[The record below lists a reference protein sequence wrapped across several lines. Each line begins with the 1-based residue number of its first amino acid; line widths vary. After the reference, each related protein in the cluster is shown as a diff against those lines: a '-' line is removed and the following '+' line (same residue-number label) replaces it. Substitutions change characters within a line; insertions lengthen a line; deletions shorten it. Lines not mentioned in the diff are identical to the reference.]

1 MALPNAENLFGNIY
15 DDVKYS
21 DEHISDYF
29 EASIA
34 AMNGNNPGGRFNAI
48 MSNTAPFKIAYDLAR
63 GVESS
68 DLVHQLNGTVG
79 ENMAIRD
86 GILFIRTSDSYLI
99 TKLASLPLVYAALM
113 PRGRTEYDEANKSE
127 IYLLF
132 KRYSDMATLYAADLD
147 SSFVLNALAM
157 LTTYNTAHATHT
169 STIGT
174 EDGSHSLTKT
184 ARTNLELQG
193 MMNLRDTAA
202 IFPGDF
208 VSCLEFHPF
217 SKLHSVPSHAHVKMP
232 GSLTIGELLFLMTA
246 ATWADNVRIRLRA
259 MTGDLVGGSI
269 SIALVDTETSP
280 MPVDAHK
287 TKTGK
292 TNSFT
297 AVQLQVSSASNCL
310 IIKSNNVTLPA
321 IYEVEIYIVNE

>member
-1 MALPNAENLFGNIY
+1 
-15 DDVKYS
+15 
-21 DEHISDYF
+21 
-29 EASIA
+29 
-34 AMNGNNPGGRFNAI
+34 
-48 MSNTAPFKIAYDLAR
+48 
-63 GVESS
+63 
-68 DLVHQLNGTVG
+68 VG
-79 ENMAIRD
+79 ENMAIRA

-99 TKLASLPLVYAALM
+99 TKLAGLPLVYSAMM
-113 PRGRTEYDEANKSE
+113 PRGRSEYDEANKNE

-132 KRYSDMATLYAADLD
+132 KRYSDMATFYSADLD
-147 SSFVLNALAM
+147 APFVTNALAM

-169 STIGT
+169 STIHT
-174 EDGSHSLTKT
+174 EGGDHFNTKI

-193 MMNLRDTAA
+193 MKNLRDTAN
-202 IFPGDF
+202 IFPGNIAA
-208 VSCLEFHPF
+208 CLEFHPF
-217 SKLHSVPSHAHVKMP
+217 NKLHSVPSHAHVKMP

-246 ATWADNVRIRLRA
+246 ADWAADVRIRLRA
-259 MTGDLVGGSI
+259 LTGDLVGGSI

-280 MPVDAHK
+280 MPADAHK

-297 AVQLQVSSASNCL
+297 AVQLQVTPTSNCL